1 MEANGRLD
9 GMDKRLLQLAQ
20 DEFPLTDQP
29 WLSIGNRL
37 GITEREVLKR
47 IGVLCKK
54 GIIRKVGPA
63 LDARRIGLKASTLI
77 AMKVPEERIRK
88 VAKLLSEYEEVSHC
102 YQRKHDYNLWF
113 TVTARDEMEL
123 EKILEE
129 IKRGVDIAENDLLD
143 LRPIKIFKIDVRFQ
157 LA

>member
-1 MEANGRLD
+1 
-9 GMDKRLLQLAQ
+9 MDKRLLQLAQ

>member
-1 MEANGRLD
+1 
-9 GMDKRLLQLAQ
+9 MDKRLLQLAQ

-37 GITEREVLKR
+37 GITEREVLER
-47 IGVLCKK
+47 IGRLCKK
-54 GIIRKVGPA
+54 GIFRKVGPA

>member
-1 MEANGRLD
+1 
-9 GMDKRLLQLAQ
+9 MDKRLLQLAQ

-143 LRPIKIFKIDVRFQ
+143 LRPIKMFKIDVRFQ